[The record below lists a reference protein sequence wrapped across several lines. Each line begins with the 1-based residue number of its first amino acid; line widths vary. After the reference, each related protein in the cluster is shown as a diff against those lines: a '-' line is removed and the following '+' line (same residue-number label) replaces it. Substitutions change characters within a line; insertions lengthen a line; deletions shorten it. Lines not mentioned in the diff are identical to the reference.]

1 MIALAKELSRQ
12 RSCAI
17 RACEDA
23 FLASRGSPARSNA
36 LRILDANECLRLRQ
50 ESRRSLLVQ
59 FAFVRAGLAGRCI
72 DEVRR
77 ALKGVSDVLRT
88 VPPPDGISVRGMGS
102 ALGSKRIIVFGF
114 TPDSLYQTI
123 PSGVM
128 AMPYGFDVGPPGE
141 FHIFTSP
148 VLGSRRP
155 RCPRSKSVK

>member
-50 ESRRSLLVQ
+50 ESRRSVLVQ
-59 FAFVRAGLAGRCI
+59 FAYVRAGLAGRCI

-77 ALKGVSDVLRT
+77 ALKEFSDVALLGCAGMPLGVGEMRAAEPLAAALAILLSDFVAGFVYARNALTGLFLRLN
-88 VPPPDGISVRGMGS
+88 GWSGHRFL
-102 ALGSKRIIVFGF
+102 LGK
-114 TPDSLYQTI
+114 
-123 PSGVM
+123 
-128 AMPYGFDVGPPGE
+128 
-141 FHIFTSP
+141 
-148 VLGSRRP
+148 
-155 RCPRSKSVK
+155 